1 LSSLDFDA
9 EPEYEETAAGILVP
23 IRLIHG
29 DRSVELTA
37 RLDTGAAD
45 CLFDRFYADILGL
58 PDSGVERRYR
68 TVTGSFQ
75 AFGHEVTVETL
86 GLQWSALVFFHAMGN
101 PAHAFVG
108 RRGWL
113 DRVRLGI
120 VHDERRLFPGHNR
133 R

>member
-1 LSSLDFDA
+1 MRRPPPEYSSL
-9 EPEYEETAAGILVP
+9 

-68 TVTGSFQ
+68 TVTGSF
-75 AFGHEVTVETL
+75 
-86 GLQWSALVFFHAMGN
+86 
-101 PAHAFVG
+101 
-108 RRGWL
+108 RGF
-113 DRVRLGI
+113 RARGY
-120 VHDERRLFPGHNR
+120 N
-133 R
+133 